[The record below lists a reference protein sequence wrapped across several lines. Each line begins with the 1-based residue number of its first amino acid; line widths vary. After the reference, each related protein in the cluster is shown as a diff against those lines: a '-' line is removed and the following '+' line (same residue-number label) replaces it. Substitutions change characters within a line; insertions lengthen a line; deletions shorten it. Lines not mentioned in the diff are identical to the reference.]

1 MGSVTRPD
9 SEKRDMQRLRVGFP
23 VQYHYEGDTGRGL
36 VLDVSNGGA
45 LVDDPSLDVPSGRD
59 ITMHL
64 QLGTST
70 IEMSARVVR
79 PTAKGFAVRFKSS
92 DVRLQGL
99 LEIMISRQGP
109 TSDEI
114 D

>member
-1 MGSVTRPD
+1 MGSATRPE
-9 SEKRDMQRLRVGFP
+9 SEKRDMERVQVGFP
-23 VQYHYEGDTGRGL
+23 AEYHHAGGSGRGL
-36 VLDVSNGGA
+36 VRDVSNGGA
-45 LVDDPSLDVPSGRD
+45 LVDDPSLEVPLGD
-59 ITMHL
+59 EITMHL

-70 IEMSARVVR
+70 IEMQARVVR
-79 PTAKGFAVRFKSS
+79 PTATGFAVRFESS

-99 LEIMISRQGP
+99 LEIMISRRGP